1 MSAVTTGLLDE
12 ELEVFVEDDFVEDDF
27 VEVED
32 CELLDE
38 ELEEAEVVSDELDDD
53 EETEG
58 EFDELDE
65 LLSTGVLTLDEVLWF
80 PSLMGGLEVF

>member
-12 ELEVFVEDDFVEDDF
+12 ELEVFVEDDF

-58 EFDELDE
+58 ELDELDELDE

>member
-38 ELEEAEVVSDELDDD
+38 ELEEAEVVSDKLDDD

-58 EFDELDE
+58 ELDE